1 MARQSSAEGVD
12 GWVPTD
18 ADGPEILLRA
28 GVREPTEAED
38 SELPGAGPSC
48 RFGSDRSG
56 LFISEVTG
64 GWTVV
69 VMLDG
74 FEHSRQ
80 YYCGHCGQ
88 SSPFAGGLD
97 DAKCLDGC
105 SW

>member
-1 MARQSSAEGVD
+1 MARRLSKNGYP
-12 GWVPTD
+12 GWKRDHANGEDV
-18 ADGPEILLRA
+18 LLYP

-38 SELPGAGPSC
+38 SELPGAGSSC